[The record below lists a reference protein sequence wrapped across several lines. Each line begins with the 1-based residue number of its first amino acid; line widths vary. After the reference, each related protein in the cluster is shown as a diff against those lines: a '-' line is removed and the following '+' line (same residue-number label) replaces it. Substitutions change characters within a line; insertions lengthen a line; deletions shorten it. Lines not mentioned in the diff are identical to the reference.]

1 MSKYIR
7 VLGAVVL
14 LALVAWRTDWEH
26 VAAAFSRMRPGYFLA
41 AVLLYLCAQVV
52 SGLRWRLLARAQ
64 GFDGSRLRYIA
75 YTFIGNFFNLALPT
89 SVGGDVV
96 RVWYLS
102 GQAGAGPSSGRRI
115 AALVSVLAERVNGV
129 AVLVLLACVSAV
141 CCPVPLPQWVLWTV
155 AAVGAATT
163 IGLLAAPALWALFA
177 GYPRLATDP
186 KVAHLRRLAEGGWSY
201 SGQPG
206 VLVVATL
213 QSVVVQ
219 IFGAFTGYLVGE
231 SLGLPVPP
239 LYYGLIIPLVA
250 LLTLVPISLNGMGLR
265 EAGFVV
271 LLAPL
276 GVDAGEAVTFALL
289 LFVVGAS
296 VGLIGAGFYF
306 WGGYPRYLRQAKQN
320 AATDGRPPTLA
331 VSTTLGNTNAAST

>member
-1 MSKYIR
+1 
-7 VLGAVVL
+7 
-14 LALVAWRTDWEH
+14 
-26 VAAAFSRMRPGYFLA
+26 LA

-64 GFDGSRLRYIA
+64 GFDGSGLRYIA
-75 YTFIGNFFNLALPT
+75 YTFIGTFFNLALPT

-102 GQAGAGPSSGRRI
+102 GSAGAGPSTGRRL

-141 CCPVPLPQWVLWTV
+141 CCPVPLPEWILWTV
-155 AAVGAATT
+155 AGVGAATT
-163 IGLLAAPALWALFA
+163 FGLLAAPALWALFA
-177 GYPRLATDP
+177 GSPRLASHP
-186 KVAHLRRLAEGGWSY
+186 KLAHLRRLAEAGWSY
-201 SGQPG
+201 CGQPR

-219 IFGAFTGYLVGE
+219 VFGAVTGYLVGE

-239 LYYGLIIPLVA
+239 LYYGLIMPLVA

-276 GVDAGEAVTFALL
+276 GIEAAEAVTFALL
-289 LFVVGAS
+289 LFAVGAA

-306 WGGYPRYLRQAKQN
+306 WGRYPRYRPQAERN
-320 AATDGRPPTLA
+320 TVTDGRKPTLA
-331 VSTTLGNTNAAST
+331 ASAT